1 VLDKNCDTGCV
12 SKKSTANVGHDDSI
26 AGEKVEEDEHLSL
39 LWAAVDMQ
47 GWRKTMEDAFIAE
60 GDICPAGSQ
69 DNLTSCFGVFD
80 GHGGSEVALFCQR
93 HFVKE
98 LTKSE
103 EWISGDIGKA
113 LVRTF
118 HKLDEKIDDEAN
130 RKELALLKEEGNA
143 RAQPAP
149 SSGGNL
155 VKDDPK
161 PDDTKEDENLTS
173 SPAVIETEEVSPKTK
188 STNISSGDAIILF
201 QRLLSMGKKNGENN
215 KSGNSSSK
223 LRWSPRRLT
232 KKKLDSEDS
241 KDGNPLTERVVE
253 TNIPPP
259 PKSSPPPKPKSSPKM
274 SPPKVSSKSEHNVM
288 SKLSTFSPPSRKG
301 IGSPPINALDLA
313 SQNCNQKQI
322 CTLEDHPIHA
332 GCTSVVAVLSGKEL
346 IVANAG
352 DSRAVLCR
360 AGGHAEALSEDHKPT
375 QDGEIKRIV
384 AAGGFVNDFGRI
396 NGNLNLSRSI
406 GDLKYK
412 QNKKLPPSEQMI
424 TAEPDI
430 TKTFVADNDEFIII
444 GCDGIWDCLTNQDA
458 VDFVRERIDTTAPT
472 EILREMLDSIVSKNP
487 RASAGIGGDN
497 MTALVIDL
505 LPSKR
510 KYNSIDAKM
519 SDEP

>member
-1 VLDKNCDTGCV
+1 MRINRWSYVCNRVLFGWQHSN
-12 SKKSTANVGHDDSI
+12 
-26 AGEKVEEDEHLSL
+26 GEF
-39 LWAAVDMQ
+39 
-47 GWRKTMEDAFIAE
+47 R
-60 GDICPAGSQ
+60 
-69 DNLTSCFGVFD
+69 
-80 GHGGSEVALFCQR
+80 R
-93 HFVKE
+93 
-98 LTKSE
+98 
-103 EWISGDIGKA
+103 
-113 LVRTF
+113 
-118 HKLDEKIDDEAN
+118 

-241 KDGNPLTERVVE
+241 KGMLHCNPLTVSGEYPNVYYPPLIIDGNPLTERVVE

-274 SPPKVSSKSEHNVM
+274 SPRKVSSQSEHSVM

-406 GDLKYK
+406 GKYRDPFETRK
-412 QNKKLPPSEQMI
+412 MLWNFL
-424 TAEPDI
+424 
-430 TKTFVADNDEFIII
+430 II
-444 GCDGIWDCLTNQDA
+444 
-458 VDFVRERIDTTAPT
+458 FHFPMK
-472 EILREMLDSIVSKNP
+472 EI
-487 RASAGIGGDN
+487 
-497 MTALVIDL
+497 
-505 LPSKR
+505 
-510 KYNSIDAKM
+510 
-519 SDEP
+519 